1 MHAYITPFLLLLYG
15 GFPTSLYFVVDT
27 FLHSCIGTGSI
38 PQPSV
43 LPAPAAI
50 TSVATMNPQEISQTG
65 AHPVI
70 PRPQTNTL
78 TSPGLRTHQVQAPS
92 VTQVS
97 LILLT
102 HQVQAPTVTQWPQTP
117 EQSQGMILSPALQPD
132 PVCLVRRIQAG
143 EFIKMRDPLTDVR

>member
-27 FLHSCIGTGSI
+27 FLHSCIGTGFI
-38 PQPSV
+38 PQLDV

-70 PRPQTNTL
+70 PHPQTNSL
-78 TSPGLRTHQVQAPS
+78 TSPGLRTISASLFSWFRSGHKHLSAQAS
-92 VTQVS
+92 RRKIGLVKETR
-97 LILLT
+97 
-102 HQVQAPTVTQWPQTP
+102 
-117 EQSQGMILSPALQPD
+117 PD
-132 PVCLVRRIQAG
+132 MAG
-143 EFIKMRDPLTDVR
+143 KA